1 LKGGNFSLEKSVLR
15 GYNKHTVFGFF
26 SGSGIIMPEKRKDSK
41 GRNLRQGELQRN
53 DGKYEYRYID
63 SKGVKHSVYSWQL
76 VDSDKIPAG
85 KRSKESLR
93 AMEKRIA
100 RDQDDGIDTYGA
112 SRTTLNAYYDD
123 YITSKRELK
132 PSTATNYRYMYDHYV
147 RDEIG
152 HRSIAAIK
160 YSDIRKFYLSL
171 IHDKGFKPNSMEII
185 HTVLHPVFETAV
197 RDGMIRLNP
206 TDGVMAEIKKSH
218 NWEKPKRHALTE
230 TQQTAFVDYIAGSR
244 TYRHWLPLFTILL
257 GTGCRVGEVIGLRW
271 EDCDFQEGII
281 SINHNLIY
289 RLQDSGKVEFHITTP
304 KTKAGERI
312 VPMLGEVKSA
322 LLQLRLQQMQTGFCK
337 AEVDGYSG
345 FIFSNR
351 YGDCLSPHCINRAI
365 ERISRDY
372 NAQEA
377 EQAKKERREPII
389 LPHFSAHN
397 LRHTFCTR
405 FCENETN
412 LKVIQEIMGHADIST
427 TMDIY
432 NEATK
437 EKKQESFANL
447 EGKIKIS

>member
-1 LKGGNFSLEKSVLR
+1 MKGGNFSLEKSVLR

-218 NWEKPKRHALTE
+218 SWEKPKRHALTE
-230 TQQTAFVDYIAGSR
+230 AQQTAFVDYIAGSR
-244 TYRHWLPLFTILL
+244 IYRHWLPLFTILL

-337 AEVDGYSG
+337 AVVDGYSG

-372 NAQEA
+372 NAQETK
-377 EQAKKERREPII
+377 QAKKERREPII

-412 LKVIQEIMGHADIST
+412 LKIIQEIMGHADIST